1 MRCLTSL
8 ILNITIFWMTSLLYI
23 LLSQDGYGQMANLMN
38 NITVYS
44 YTQDYLGNN
53 PAVINSSTGDIEQT
67 IAYYP
72 YGGVIADLVHARKTL
87 IAY

>member
-1 MRCLTSL
+1 MQY
-8 ILNITIFWMTSLLYI
+8 IF
-23 LLSQDGYGQMANLMN
+23 LSQVGYGQMANLMN